1 MIGNDV
7 TSENWE
13 EKNKTKTKQNK
24 KTASIPDIIVFS

>member
-13 EKNKTKTKQNK
+13 EKNKTKTK
-24 KTASIPDIIVFS
+24 TASITDIIVFS

>member
-13 EKNKTKTKQNK
+13 EKNKTKT
-24 KTASIPDIIVFS
+24 ASIPDIIVFS